1 MENYAVLLDT
11 SFIIRLLSESDGLHY
26 NAVAY
31 YKYFLEHGIDMKFS
45 TISIAEYCV
54 RGNISELPLR
64 NLKIVPFNYDHA
76 QRTGLFA
83 ATLFAARN
91 AGKLPDIS
99 ERLLIPNDSKLLA
112 QADLDP
118 AIKYFVTSDVK
129 AKNTISILN
138 AESGARVQHLDI
150 HTPVNIAFSELFG

>member
-45 TISIAEYCV
+45 T
-54 RGNISELPLR
+54 
-64 NLKIVPFNYDHA
+64 
-76 QRTGLFA
+76 
-83 ATLFAARN
+83 
-91 AGKLPDIS
+91 
-99 ERLLIPNDSKLLA
+99 DSKLLA